1 MAGIK
6 GNISFALIDI
16 PIVMSNVIKDN
27 DLSFHQIHKKC
38 GERISYIK
46 YCQKC
51 KKKVSNNEIIK
62 GYLYEENEY
71 VLLEKDE
78 LEKLKPEND
87 HEIEILS
94 FVNSKEIEDFYFEKN
109 YVLSAS
115 GKGKS
120 YALFY
125 EALKKTGLIH
135 YQGV

>member
-16 PIVMSNVIKDN
+16 SIVMSNTNKDN

-94 FVNSKEIEDFYFEKN
+94 FVNS
-109 YVLSAS
+109 
-115 GKGKS
+115 
-120 YALFY
+120 
-125 EALKKTGLIH
+125 
-135 YQGV
+135 